1 MGENLGGQYQP
12 AVECNMFKLLL
23 ESIDFIFSILQFPEP
38 KYLLIDIYNLLVDES
53 KAYYLNFGSTDA
65 EAKIL
70 SVFVVQTYGNHEDFT
85 NYLIVNKDRFNLG
98 RNCFLS
104 KIKLKNP
111 FHLFSIYSIV
121 NKIVHFNL
129 KLLVREIFM
138 YFVSIQLERVLKS

>member
-1 MGENLGGQYQP
+1 ML
-12 AVECNMFKLLL
+12 A
-23 ESIDFIFSILQFPEP
+23 DH

-53 KAYYLNFGSTDA
+53 KTYYLNFGFTDT

-70 SVFVVQTYGNHEDFT
+70 AVFVVQTYGNHEDFK

-138 YFVSIQLERVLKS
+138 CFELMNHDSSTRLEPIKFSKSRF